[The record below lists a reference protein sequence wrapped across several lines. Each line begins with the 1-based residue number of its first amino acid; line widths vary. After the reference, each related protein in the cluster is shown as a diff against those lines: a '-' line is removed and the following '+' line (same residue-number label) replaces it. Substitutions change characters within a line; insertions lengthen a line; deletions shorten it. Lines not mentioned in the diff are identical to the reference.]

1 MNILIVDDSKLNVK
15 IAYDALE
22 EHSIQAEI
30 SMCYT
35 GEEAIDFIEKN
46 QVDIVLLD
54 IIMPGISG
62 MDVLKIMNMKNYID
76 RTKVIM
82 LTNVDD
88 LQVLRDCFELGAT
101 DYLRKP
107 FEKSELAARVKSVLD
122 ELMANRT
129 QMNTYLEEVGRDL
142 LTQIEETL
150 DVETEMERLLDSWM
164 GQFDDK
170 EKASTLLRLNHK
182 LGKLLTEMKSAI
194 IEKEMHY

>member
-1 MNILIVDDSKLNVK
+1 M
-15 IAYDALE
+15 
-22 EHSIQAEI
+22 
-30 SMCYT
+30 
-35 GEEAIDFIEKN
+35 
-46 QVDIVLLD
+46 
-54 IIMPGISG
+54 
-62 MDVLKIMNMKNYID
+62 
-76 RTKVIM
+76 
-82 LTNVDD
+82 
-88 LQVLRDCFELGAT
+88 
-101 DYLRKP
+101 
-107 FEKSELAARVKSVLD
+107 AARVKSVLD